1 MVPGMREGDRWI
13 AEWNARPFFRWPGF
27 RVVEARDGQARVEL
41 LVEEHHRGG
50 GGTRAVNGGIVAYL
64 FDGLLGAAVFSS
76 RDDITGQVTVS
87 LNITYLRML
96 EAERQVVGTAR
107 VISGG
112 RNLVFAQGEVMDEH
126 GNVCA
131 TCSGIYRIF
140 TDQRG

>member
-1 MVPGMREGDRWI
+1 MPEGDRWI
-13 AEWNARPFFRWPGF
+13 AEWNAEPFFRWPGL
-27 RVVEARDGQARVEL
+27 RIVEARDGRSRIEL

-50 GGTRAVNGGIVAYL
+50 GGTRAVNGGIIAYL
-64 FDGLLGAAVFSS
+64 FDGLLGTAVFSS
-76 RDDITGQVTVS
+76 RSDIVGQVTVS

-107 VISGG
+107 VIGGG
-112 RNLVFAQGEVMDEH
+112 RSLVFAQGEVMDEQ

-140 TDQRG
+140 TDRRE